1 MQIELKYGRWQTTDG
16 RHCKDLNQVDRMLF
30 DVLIGVEKII
40 RKYNL

>member
-16 RHCKDLNQVDRMLF
+16 RHWKDLDAVEKLLF
-30 DVLIGVEKII
+30 DVLIGVDKII

>member
-1 MQIELKYGRWQTTDG
+1 MQIELKYGRWQTKDG
-16 RHCKDLNQVDRMLF
+16 RQWTELDAGEKLLF

>member
-1 MQIELKYGRWQTTDG
+1 MQIELKHGRWQTTDG
-16 RHCKDLNQVDRMLF
+16 RQWKDLDAVEKLLF